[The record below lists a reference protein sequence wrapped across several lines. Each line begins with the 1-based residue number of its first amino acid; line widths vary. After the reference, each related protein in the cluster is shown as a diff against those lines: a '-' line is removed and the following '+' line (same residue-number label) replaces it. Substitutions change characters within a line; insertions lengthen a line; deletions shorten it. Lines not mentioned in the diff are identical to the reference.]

1 MIRPRTGYMGADGE
15 RNSDGWCRCF
25 EWTHSGYLPGMRLPG
40 DGPASVRGVCT
51 ADGHRAGYRRTGRP
65 CRRGLRTASPVFLA
79 DLVDGTAQAGYEST
93 VSNHHVNLTPQEES
107 LIAESH
113 PEALARLDDQAVK
126 ELQSRLRNAREKN
139 FSLLRREGA
148 ARVEAEGGRGAAAP
162 ANEKRS
168 EKVDVFEEALARVGE
183 RLASADG

>member
-1 MIRPRTGYMGADGE
+1 M
-15 RNSDGWCRCF
+15 NSR
-25 EWTHSGYLPGMRLPG
+25 
-40 DGPASVRGVCT
+40 V
-51 ADGHRAGYRRTGRP
+51 
-65 CRRGLRTASPVFLA
+65 
-79 DLVDGTAQAGYEST
+79 ST
-93 VSNHHVNLTPQEES
+93 HHVNLSPHEES

-113 PEALARLDDQAVK
+113 PDALSRMDDKALK
-126 ELQSRLRNAREKN
+126 DLQHRLRAAREKN

-183 RLASADG
+183 RLGASDD